1 MSRYRLFLGSVV
13 LLVLAGILG
22 GCIQIRQEL
31 TLMPG
36 EKWEARMEVT
46 VPASVVS
53 MVGEEQVRE
62 LESQSKSEQE
72 RLQAQGISAQV
83 STRKTGQ
90 GDYVLSVQ
98 MAGQGWELLN
108 RAIFTGTARFEPVGE
123 RLRFSY
129 DPSKQGEIDLSSLYQ
144 FGGKYTFILNAGTI
158 YSSNATKVSG
168 GTATWEN
175 PTGEITA
182 EVGLSAGGMPL
193 WLIIVLVVVGVLL
206 LLAAIAFILFRRP
219 RAAEQRLCPQCGA
232 PAKPGA
238 AFCVRCG
245 AKLD

>member
-1 MSRYRLFLGSVV
+1 MSRHRLFLGTIV
-13 LLVLAGILG
+13 LLVLAGVLG

-31 TLMPG
+31 TLMPE
-36 EKWEARMEVT
+36 EKWEARMEMT
-46 VPASVVS
+46 VPASAVS
-53 MVGEEQVRE
+53 MVGEEQLQE
-62 LESQSKSEQE
+62 LEVQGKSEQE

-83 STRKTGQ
+83 STRKTDQ

-98 MAGQGWELLN
+98 MSGQGWELLN
-108 RAIFTGTARFEPVGE
+108 RTVFTGTAQIEPAGE

-129 DPSKQGEIDLSSLYQ
+129 NPSKQGEMDLSSLYQ

-193 WLIIVLVVVGVLL
+193 WLIIVLVVVGVVLL
-206 LLAAIAFILFRRP
+206 VAIIAFILFRRF
-219 RAAEQRLCPQCGA
+219 RAAKQPLC
-232 PAKPGA
+232 
-238 AFCVRCG
+238 
-245 AKLD
+245 